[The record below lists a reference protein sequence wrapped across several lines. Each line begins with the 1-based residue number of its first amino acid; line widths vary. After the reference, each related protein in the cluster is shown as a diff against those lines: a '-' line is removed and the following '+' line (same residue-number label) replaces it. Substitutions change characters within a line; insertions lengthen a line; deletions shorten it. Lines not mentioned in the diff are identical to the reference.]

1 MIGRLLGLLAGAA
14 IAALGYGLWKPVEF
28 AKYVAPKYL
37 DLAHV
42 NFGPFAEYKTL
53 LAFMTIALGV
63 AVALAGVQRK
73 VGSGKDKPRPAA
85 TMFAEAAPSQ
95 DPFTFDA
102 ASEHAPAADHHEP
115 AHGHDDHGH
124 GHDDHGH
131 DAHAH
136 DDHGHAPAHGHEHE
150 HA

>member
-14 IAALGYGLWKPVEF
+14 IAVLGYGLWKPLVF
-28 AKYVAPKYL
+28 SKYVDPKYL

-42 NFGPFAEYKTL
+42 ELGPFAPYKTV
-53 LAFMTIALGV
+53 LAFMTIVLGV
-63 AVALAGVQRK
+63 AVALAGVQRRI
-73 VGSGKDKPRPAA
+73 GSPKEKARPAA
-85 TMFAEAAPSQ
+85 TLFSEAAPSH

-102 ASEHAPAADHHEP
+102 ELKSGHEAAAEPEP
-115 AHGHDDHGH
+115 AHGEEAHDDH

-131 DAHAH
+131 D
-136 DDHGHAPAHGHEHE
+136 DHAHGHDHAHE